1 MTEIPQGWSGD
12 DLRIAKTYQFKNFAQ
27 ALAFMVEVGFY
38 CEKADHHP
46 EWKNIYNKLWVELTT
61 HDAGRVTARDLALAE
76 RMDAVFARFGG

>member
-12 DLRIAKTYQFKNFAQ
+12 AQRISKTFQFKSFAQ
-27 ALAFMVEVGFY
+27 ALAFMVEIGLY

-46 EWKNIYNKLWVELTT
+46 EWKNIYNKVWVELTT
-61 HDAGRVTARDLALAE
+61 HDAGRVTAKDLALAA